1 MIGAKTRVRN
11 PFMQNSIIHPEA
23 GSLLN
28 LLIRIADRLERPW
41 EQSALERLRS
51 KRKPLA
57 DYTPEEQAIIRA
69 LERGRKRELTQ
80 QEVHLALGQARHI
93 GTLEEPESDI

>member
-1 MIGAKTRVRN
+1 
-11 PFMQNSIIHPEA
+11 MQNPIIHPEA
-23 GSLLN
+23 RSLLN

-57 DYTPEEQAIIRA
+57 DYTPEEQAVIRW
-69 LERGRKRELTQ
+69 LERDEKRELTE
-80 QEVHLALGQARHI
+80 QEVHLALEQARDMGVI
-93 GTLEEPESDI
+93 